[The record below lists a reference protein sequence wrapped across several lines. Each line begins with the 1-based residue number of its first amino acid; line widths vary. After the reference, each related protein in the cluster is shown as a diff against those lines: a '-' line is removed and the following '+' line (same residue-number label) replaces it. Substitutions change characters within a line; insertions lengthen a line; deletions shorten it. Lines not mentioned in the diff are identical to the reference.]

1 MKRNTII
8 GIVGIM
14 VVLFAVN
21 AAVACS
27 CVLPDR
33 NKSVKQLVTEAKAS
47 SVAVF
52 VGKVVEIRYSKE
64 KMGDQPLRMIAK
76 FEVAGQWKGS
86 VPQMVEV
93 TTANICCICG
103 VSFELGENYIVY
115 ANGTAKALTANS
127 CSRTSVLVGKSP
139 DEEFLGKRRLPNKFP
154 RA

>member
-8 GIVGIM
+8 GIVGVM
-14 VVLFAVN
+14 VLLFAVN
-21 AAVACS
+21 TALACS

-33 NKSVKQLVTEAKAS
+33 NKSVKRLVNEAKTS

-52 VGKVVEIRYSKE
+52 VGKVVDIRFSEE

-86 VPQMVEV
+86 VPQIVEV

-103 VSFELGENYIVY
+103 VTFQKGENYIVY
-115 ANGTAKALTANS
+115 ANGTADELSANS
-127 CSRTSVLVGKSP
+127 CSRTSVITGKSA
-139 DEEFLGKRRLPNKFP
+139 DEKYLGKRRLPNKYP